1 MSLSWPALSPRRISH
16 RRGPTKKTPGTVNHR
31 VDIAGGTAGNDGQW
45 RNMCRHWE
53 LNPSYQWQARVS
65 AEAHNRWHLTPVN
78 SRSAD
83 IPLVSASLPI
93 RIDCS
98 TALLIHGV
106 IAESSS
112 SLTLIMSC
120 IDLTTAVCYS
130 EAISSPC
137 SQLMPWC
144 YRSYTG
150 NTCKYGQKYGVH
162 PGRAS
167 ESEEVFLPLYLAGH
181 QEEGPCH
188 WVWSCSKFLPVKRSF
203 LQPLSGVRLVN
214 WLETS
219 LNVNFKLE

>member
-167 ESEEVFLPLYLAGH
+167 ESEVKCFSPFTWLVIRRRVPAIESGLAQSFFLLKEVF
-181 QEEGPCH
+181 
-188 WVWSCSKFLPVKRSF
+188 CSHCQGSD
-203 LQPLSGVRLVN
+203 S
-214 WLETS
+214 
-219 LNVNFKLE
+219 